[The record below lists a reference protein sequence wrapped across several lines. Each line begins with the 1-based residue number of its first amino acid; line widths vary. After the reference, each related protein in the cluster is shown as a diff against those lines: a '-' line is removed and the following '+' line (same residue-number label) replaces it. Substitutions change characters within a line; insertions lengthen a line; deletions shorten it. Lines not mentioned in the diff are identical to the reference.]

1 MKIVLGGPP
10 RSGKSCL
17 RERLKTA
24 LRNRAGLYAYVLT
37 LNPDGEGAWFQ
48 EAYHADSTL
57 AVRLRAAHKE
67 PWTDEHV
74 PIYAEWVRECTHP
87 LTLLDVGGRPDA
99 RNELICAAAT
109 HAILLAPDEAGF
121 LPWREFCGK
130 LRLPL
135 LAEIRSDYDA
145 AADSIDAPVAVAG
158 RNPERL
164 RCGSRFDRRR
174 GRGRSPAR
182 GRSLPGTG
190 KARWREAG
198 D

>member
-48 EAYHADSTL
+48 EAYQADSTL

-145 AADSIDAPVAVAG
+145 AADSIDGVDAG
-158 RNPERL
+158 GVL
-164 RCGSRFDRRR
+164 RGGVHYLER
-174 GRGRSPAR
+174 GRLDGERPAVDA
-182 GRSLPGTG
+182 LADHI
-190 KARWREAG
+190 ARLARN
-198 D
+198 